1 LSNRG
6 PTLSIV
12 VPAHQA
18 EHVLPLSLSALLRSD
33 LPRSTWELIVVDDAS
48 QDATA
53 VVAARYADIVVRLP
67 ATPGGPAYAR
77 NRGFEASRGEIVV
90 FVDSDVCVHR
100 DTLRRMVTLLDESD
114 DVAAVFGSYDSTPSH
129 PSLVSEF
136 RNLLHHFVHHRDA
149 GEAETFWA
157 GCGAVRAEV
166 FRQVGMFDEW
176 HYSRPQ
182 IEDIELG
189 RRLRQSGH
197 RILLR
202 PEIQGTHLKRWTLRD
217 VMLTDFKHRGVPWT
231 RLLLQ
236 EGPNSSIKVLNLRN
250 SEKFCTFGAGLG
262 WAALVV
268 APITGSLLP
277 LLVLPVVALIITF
290 VNRDFLRFIQ
300 RERGLRFAIAM
311 LPLQW
316 LYYGTNVVSAVF
328 GWVLHILLGEPQAPV
343 SVIAGVGMNIT
354 TWPPRPSRPRSGI
367 WSHPK
372 IVTTQPAAA
381 GIESQPRQYPRRGA
395 ARRAEFSGAREAS
408 GKEEITE

>member
-1 LSNRG
+1 MSNSR
-6 PTLSIV
+6 PRLSII
-12 VPAHQA
+12 VPAHQG
-18 EHVLPLSLSALLRSD
+18 EHVLPLSLSALVRSD

-53 VVAARYADIVVRLP
+53 VVAARYADIVIRLP
-67 ATPGGPAYAR
+67 GTPGGPAYAR

-90 FVDSDVCVHR
+90 FVDADVCVHR

-149 GEAETFWA
+149 GDAETFWA

-176 HYSRPQ
+176 HYPRPQ

-189 RRLRQSGH
+189 RRLRLHGH
-197 RILLR
+197 RIQLR

-217 VMLTDFKHRGVPWT
+217 VMTTDFKHRGVPWT

-250 SEKFCTFGAGLG
+250 SEKVCTLMAGLS
-262 WAALVV
+262 WAALL
-268 APITGSLLP
+268 ITPFIGSLLP
-277 LLVLPVVALIITF
+277 LSFLPVAAVTIAF
-290 VNRDFLRFIQ
+290 VNRGFLRFIW
-300 RERGLRFAIAM
+300 RERGLRLAIAM
-311 LPLQW
+311 MPLQW

-343 SVIAGVGMNIT
+343 NVVAGVGMDIK
-354 TWPPRPSRPRSGI
+354 TWPPRPSRPSSGI
-367 WSHPK
+367 WSHSKPGQNG
-372 IVTTQPAAA
+372 VGLSSRPAAA
-381 GIESQPRQYPRRGA
+381 HPQS
-395 ARRAEFSGAREAS
+395 
-408 GKEEITE
+408 

>member
-1 LSNRG
+1 LSNSR
-6 PTLSIV
+6 PRLSII
-12 VPAHQA
+12 VPAHQG
-18 EHVLPLSLSALLRSD
+18 EHVLPLSLSALVRSD

-53 VVAARYADIVVRLP
+53 VVAARYADIVIRLP
-67 ATPGGPAYAR
+67 GTPGGPAYAR

-90 FVDSDVCVHR
+90 FVDADVCVHR

-149 GEAETFWA
+149 GDAETFWA

-176 HYSRPQ
+176 HYPRPQ

-189 RRLRQSGH
+189 RRLRLHGH
-197 RILLR
+197 RIQLR

-217 VMLTDFKHRGVPWT
+217 VMTTDFKHRGVPWT

-250 SEKFCTFGAGLG
+250 SEKVCTLMAGLS
-262 WAALVV
+262 WAALL
-268 APITGSLLP
+268 ITPFIGSLLP
-277 LLVLPVVALIITF
+277 LSFLPVAAVTIAF
-290 VNRDFLRFIQ
+290 VNRDFLRFIW
-300 RERGLRFAIAM
+300 RERGLRLAIAM
-311 LPLQW
+311 MPLQW

-343 SVIAGVGMNIT
+343 NVVAGVGMDIK
-354 TWPPRPSRPRSGI
+354 TWPPRPSRPSSGI
-367 WSHPK
+367 WSHSKPGQNG
-372 IVTTQPAAA
+372 VGLSSRPAAA
-381 GIESQPRQYPRRGA
+381 HPQS
-395 ARRAEFSGAREAS
+395 
-408 GKEEITE
+408 

>member
-1 LSNRG
+1 MSNSR
-6 PTLSIV
+6 PRLSII
-12 VPAHQA
+12 VPAHQG
-18 EHVLPLSLSALLRSD
+18 EHVLPLSLSALVRSD

-53 VVAARYADIVVRLP
+53 VVAARYADIVIRLP
-67 ATPGGPAYAR
+67 GTPGGPAYAR

-90 FVDSDVCVHR
+90 FVDADVCVHR

-149 GEAETFWA
+149 GDAETFWA

-176 HYSRPQ
+176 HYPRPQ

-189 RRLRQSGH
+189 RRLRLHGH
-197 RILLR
+197 RIQLR

-217 VMLTDFKHRGVPWT
+217 VMTTDFKHRGVPWT

-250 SEKFCTFGAGLG
+250 SEKVCTLMAGLS
-262 WAALVV
+262 WAALL
-268 APITGSLLP
+268 ITPFIGSLLP
-277 LLVLPVVALIITF
+277 LSFLPVAAVTIAF
-290 VNRDFLRFIQ
+290 VNRDFLRFIW
-300 RERGLRFAIAM
+300 RERGLRLAIAM
-311 LPLQW
+311 MPLQW

-343 SVIAGVGMNIT
+343 NVVAGVGMDIK
-354 TWPPRPSRPRSGI
+354 TWPPRPSRPSSGI
-367 WSHPK
+367 WSHSKPGQNG
-372 IVTTQPAAA
+372 VGLSSRPAAA
-381 GIESQPRQYPRRGA
+381 HPQS
-395 ARRAEFSGAREAS
+395 
-408 GKEEITE
+408 